1 MAEYCPLKSVTV
13 VTAVTARRTTPA
25 NTVTAVTTDTHLPE
39 MHFTPDEILSYISQN
54 GTIDL
59 RDVEEDMR
67 KSRKEKILEKHPY
80 SIYQGSDGRWRS
92 HLPDESKKEGRR
104 LIVKSSR
111 DDLVDM
117 ICEHYVS
124 HDKDLAK
131 EACTLE
137 DLYPLWIEYKR
148 LHVVESTVIRVQK
161 DWNRYYKDSPI
172 IKRPITKLTK
182 LELDTWVH
190 EMIRKYNMGNHQYGN
205 FSLIIRQMLEFAVDS
220 EIVKSNA
227 FLKVKVDKKRVLTPE
242 RKKAD
247 HTQVFNKTE
256 ELQIIRHAWDV
267 YESGRNY
274 VQRFVPLGIVF
285 MFYTGLRVSELS
297 ALKFSVVDGNTL
309 TVQRMLRYPTGEV
322 IDGTKG
328 TFGDR
333 QVPLTP
339 DAKAIISEIRTKREE
354 LGMGTDGYIF
364 CPHEKP
370 LNTYT
375 AIQKAITTY
384 CRELE
389 IEEKSIHKVRKTMI
403 STMIDGGLN
412 LNTSRQIA
420 GHMDERTTLNNY
432 YYDRSDEV
440 EKYNN
445 FVRALA

>member
-1 MAEYCPLKSVTV
+1 
-13 VTAVTARRTTPA
+13 
-25 NTVTAVTTDTHLPE
+25 
-39 MHFTPDEILSYISQN
+39 
-54 GTIDL
+54 
-59 RDVEEDMR
+59 
-67 KSRKEKILEKHPY
+67 
-80 SIYQGSDGRWRS
+80 
-92 HLPDESKKEGRR
+92 
-104 LIVKSSR
+104 
-111 DDLVDM
+111 
-117 ICEHYVS
+117 
-124 HDKDLAK
+124 
-131 EACTLE
+131 
-137 DLYPLWIEYKR
+137 
-148 LHVVESTVIRVQK
+148 
-161 DWNRYYKDSPI
+161 
-172 IKRPITKLTK
+172 
-182 LELDTWVH
+182 
-190 EMIRKYNMGNHQYGN
+190 MGNHQYGN

-220 EIVKSNA
+220 EIVKSNE

-297 ALKFSVVDGNTL
+297 ALKFSDVEGNTL
-309 TVQRMLRYPTGEV
+309 TVQRMLRYSTGEV

-339 DAKAIISEIRTKREE
+339 DAKVIISEIRAKREE
-354 LGMGTDGYIF
+354 LEMGTDGYIF

-389 IEEKSIHKVRKTMI
+389 IEVLGSGDFKLAI
-403 STMIDGGLN
+403 
-412 LNTSRQIA
+412 IA
-420 GHMDERTTLNNY
+420 R
-432 YYDRSDEV
+432 R
-440 EKYNN
+440 
-445 FVRALA
+445 